1 MKESSRGRRSKYS
14 EEYKRDAV
22 ALTAEKSVSAVAKE
36 LGISY
41 SLLIRWRQKQRAL
54 SQVGEK
60 SLSHKDLLI
69 AYQKLREDLRKSR
82 EDLLKNQNSL
92 KEVIEN
98 KKKIEKDYHTTKAIN
113 NVFIKHE
120 SYHFPR
126 SSREK
131 HLLIYRAKQDSP
143 SVTYS
148 HLVAYFGLSRS
159 GFYQW
164 LKIKETP
171 IHERKPSRK
180 DKIKAKI
187 LDLFEKFEGTY
198 GSPRIHQEL
207 KALGCS
213 VCEQTVAKYMR
224 EMGLRAVLKKRS
236 QVKTT
241 DSLEGP
247 P

>member
-22 ALTAEKSVSAVAKE
+22 ALTAEKSVSSVAKE

-54 SQVGEK
+54 SQVAEK
-60 SLSHKDLLI
+60 FLSHKDLLI
-69 AYQKLREDLRKSR
+69 AYQKLREDLKKC
-82 EDLLKNQNSL
+82 ENNH
-92 KEVIEN
+92 KELN
-98 KKKIEKDYHTTKAIN
+98 KIYKKIEKDYHTTKAIN

-198 GSPRIHQEL
+198 GSPRIHKEL